1 MVNDA
6 DKQSPL
12 VVEPIAGVLG
22 VVVHVDEPWTFPL
35 ATPLVDALHSL
46 VARHGVV
53 VLRGLDLDRAGHL
66 ALGRQLGEIRNP
78 PEYFPTLRDEG
89 FPEIGTLV
97 SPGMGSMTD
106 VWHSDVTWSPRPPRY
121 SILHMRTC
129 PPAGGDTMW
138 ASLTDAHDRL
148 SGPMRRFLEGLTAE
162 HSSGA
167 ERRAVHPVVQVHP
180 ITGRHALAVNPL
192 FTKRIVELDDDESRA
207 VLDLLFGAI
216 TRPEGVCR
224 WSWREGDLAIWDNHF
239 VLHYVVQD
247 YGDSPRVIER
257 VEIEGQPLVP
267 VGSHR
272 DEAPSPD
279 DPPDRRAGP
288 GGRRVAPVRAGARS
302 EES

>member
-1 MVNDA
+1 MNDGDGA
-6 DKQSPL
+6 LPL

-22 VVVHVDEPWTFPL
+22 AVLHVEEPWSFPL
-35 ATPLVDALHSL
+35 AASFVDALRSL

-66 ALGRQLGEIRNP
+66 ALGRQLGDVRNP

-106 VWHSDVTWSPRPPRY
+106 VWHSDVTWSPCPPRY

-138 ASLTDAHDRL
+138 ASLTAAHDRL
-148 SGPMRRFLEGLTAE
+148 SGPMRGFLEGLSAE
-162 HSSGA
+162 HTSGA

-180 ITGRHALAVNPL
+180 VTGRHALAVNPL
-192 FTKRIVELDDDESRA
+192 FTKRILELDDDESQA
-207 VLDLLFGAI
+207 VLDLLFSAI

-224 WSWREGDLAIWDNHF
+224 WSWHEGDLAIWDNHF

-247 YGDSPRVIER
+247 YGDGPRVIER
-257 VEIEGQPLVP
+257 IEIEGEPLLP
-267 VGSHR
+267 VGPH
-272 DEAPSPD
+272 PSDPPPLD
-279 DPPDRRAGP
+279 DPTGRRAGSEGP
-288 GGRRVAPVRAGARS
+288 RRGPVRSRAGS
-302 EES
+302 SGS